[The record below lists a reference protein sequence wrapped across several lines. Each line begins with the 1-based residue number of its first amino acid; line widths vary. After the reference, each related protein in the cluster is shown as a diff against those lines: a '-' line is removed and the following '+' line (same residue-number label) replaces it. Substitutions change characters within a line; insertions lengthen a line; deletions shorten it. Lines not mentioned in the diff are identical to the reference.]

1 VRVDAE
7 ENPNRQ
13 GIEICRNVPADQA
26 ISSLSFC
33 FFPLV
38 QAGASVKKRESDKW
52 KKPGIDFQKATC
64 SHP

>member
-1 VRVDAE
+1 MDCNAQLYWVSR
-7 ENPNRQ
+7 
-13 GIEICRNVPADQA
+13 QA
-26 ISSLSFC
+26 IGSLSFY

-38 QAGASVKKRESDKW
+38 QAGASVKKRESDKQ